1 MDLRELREFLKD
13 SFVYILIFIG
23 VFLLLLYGI
32 TFEQIHGSSMEP
44 NYENKNVVLL
54 SKISYKLHSI
64 KTSDVIAL
72 TDKDG
77 VLYIKR
83 VIAKPGDSVYAKNG
97 NVYVNDK
104 ILDEDYLKRY

>member
-83 VIAKPGDSVYAKNG
+83 VIAKPG
-97 NVYVNDK
+97 
-104 ILDEDYLKRY
+104 E